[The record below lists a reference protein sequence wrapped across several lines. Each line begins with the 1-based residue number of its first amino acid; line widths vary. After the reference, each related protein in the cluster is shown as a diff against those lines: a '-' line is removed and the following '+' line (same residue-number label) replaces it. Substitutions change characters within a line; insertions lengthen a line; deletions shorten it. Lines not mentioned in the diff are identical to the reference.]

1 MANQSALITG
11 AARGIGKCIAYT
23 LLKNDFTVGLM
34 DMDGENLAL
43 TLKDFSTPGK
53 AFAYHGDV
61 GDENFVKK
69 TIVHFTQ
76 QTGRINAVI
85 NNAAIAINKDIASL
99 SLEEWRRVIETNLT
113 SAFLMVKHA
122 SPYLKQSRGSIIN
135 IASTRALM
143 SEAHTEA
150 YSASKGGLLSL
161 THALA
166 ISLGPEVKV
175 NAISP
180 GWIDTRYWV
189 NKDPAD
195 FPPLDEQDHAQHPA
209 GRVGRPE
216 DIASMVLYLLRPE
229 NDFITGANFVI
240 DGGMTRKMIYAE

>member
-1 MANQSALITG
+1 MANKSALITG

-34 DMDGENLAL
+34 DMDGENLEL
-43 TLKDFSTPGK
+43 TLKDFSTQGK

-69 TIVHFTQ
+69 TIAQFTQ

-122 SPYLKQSRGSIIN
+122 SPYLKQSHGSVIN

-180 GWIDTRYWV
+180 GWIDTRHWV

-195 FPPLDEQDHAQHPA
+195 LPPLSKQDHAQHPA